1 MAFSFTIPKPRD
13 INAAL
18 QSAKEAARSFGVTF
32 EGDAKSARFSG
43 MGADGSYEVE
53 EEIAVT
59 INKKPFLLTE
69 SFIKSNASDFFARF

>member
-13 INAAL
+13 INVAL

-32 EGDAKSARFSG
+32 EGDAASGCFSG
-43 MGADGSYEVE
+43 MGTDGSYEVG

-59 INKKPFLLTE
+59 INKKPFVMTE
-69 SFIKSNASDFFARF
+69 SFIKSNATAFFARF